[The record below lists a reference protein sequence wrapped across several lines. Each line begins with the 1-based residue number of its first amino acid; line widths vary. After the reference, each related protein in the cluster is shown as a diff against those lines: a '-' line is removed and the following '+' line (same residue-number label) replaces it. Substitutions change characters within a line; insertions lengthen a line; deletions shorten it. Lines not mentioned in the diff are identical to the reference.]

1 MSTPVFSPRT
11 SPCHGQRLSQAVLT
25 RRSMCLV
32 KRRHISHLCLD
43 FRDPNLLAI
52 NQNTCSE
59 GSLCQWLTFI
69 PVISG
74 PFVLP
79 LESSVSFKINFF
91 YCLCQAWVCK
101 CGVRIKS
108 PETHIERPKRHGFW
122 HWSQV
127 GFFLF
132 VFFFLQQVGAS
143 KRQNQN
149 GMWPCWRDI
158 PLSTFLPNMQKKV
171 FEDGEDHMW
180 CNKTRRISLEN
191 GQGRKVVEERDS
203 GGNK

>member
-1 MSTPVFSPRT
+1 
-11 SPCHGQRLSQAVLT
+11 
-25 RRSMCLV
+25 MCLV

-132 VFFFLQQVGAS
+132 FFFFCSRLMQVNGKTKMVCGPAGEIYHYLPFYLTCRR
-143 KRQNQN
+143 KCLRTEKIICDATRQ
-149 GMWPCWRDI
+149 GGLVWR
-158 PLSTFLPNMQKKV
+158 TAK
-171 FEDGEDHMW
+171 
-180 CNKTRRISLEN
+180 
-191 GQGRKVVEERDS
+191 EERWWKK
-203 GGNK
+203 GTAGETNK